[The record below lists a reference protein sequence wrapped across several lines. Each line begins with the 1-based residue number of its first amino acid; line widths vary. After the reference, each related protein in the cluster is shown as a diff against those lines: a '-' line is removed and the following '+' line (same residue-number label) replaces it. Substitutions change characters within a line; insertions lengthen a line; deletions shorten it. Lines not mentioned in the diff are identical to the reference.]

1 MRRLSQRA
9 LAAMVA
15 ALVMMLVALVPSA
28 LSNSARGAG
37 AGHGKPAHASPPA
50 NGSGH
55 ANGAPAVNG
64 EAAVTSVVAGVAIG
78 SCPSTSGGGDV
89 LVSCG
94 SPSTTFPQNK
104 QNEPSVAVDPFD
116 PTIVAAGSNDEIDL
130 QPCPQTAPTNDIR
143 CPFTQGVGVSGLYF
157 SSDAGASWNQPT
169 YKGWTARDCTATSCT
184 PHANGDIGTLPNYY
198 EAGLASDGDP
208 ALAWGPAPDASGHFP
223 TDWSAGARL
232 YYGNLS
238 ANFSSV
244 RSETAFKGF
253 EAVAV
258 SHTLDLT
265 KAMSGDNTGWSAPVI
280 VSKQNAALFS
290 DKDDVWADN
299 AASSPN
305 FGNVYLCNISFRSQ
319 EISPLAAPEPVTF
332 SRSTD
337 GGDTWSNKQQLSAAV
352 NNIIVNGRQGC
363 AVRTDSKGVVYVFWE
378 GSDPK
383 TKTNKFYLARS
394 FDGGVGFE
402 RPRIVAD
409 VVDVGAL
416 DVIPQG
422 PTIDG
427 VAGARTDSFPSVD
440 IANGAPSG
448 TDATDRVVLAW
459 NDARDATPSP
469 YSCCSGTIDGD
480 KVLVETSTD
489 QGKTFSAPVNATDPS
504 DTLPDFPAIAISPD
518 GQSVYLT
525 YEAFNQPWQIKTT
538 TPPRL
543 QEGVVRTASSSDLT
557 SWTTVRRGPPG
568 DARAS
573 SANSLSDEFLGDY
586 NDLSASRTQAVAVW
600 NDVRNA
606 ADCPAVDTFRQ
617 ALVDALTNNTTLPA
631 APWPGDC
638 ANQTF
643 GNSDIYGGVFTAP

>member
-1 MRRLSQRA
+1 MTRFSQRA
-9 LAAMVA
+9 LATAVA
-15 ALVMMLVALVPSA
+15 AVAVVLVAVVPSA
-28 LSNSARGAG
+28 LSNNGKGAG
-37 AGHGKPAHASPPA
+37 AVHGKPTDTAHASRNGTGNA
-50 NGSGH
+50 ND
-55 ANGAPAVNG
+55 APTI
-64 EAAVTSVVAGVAIG
+64 AAVVAAVATG
-78 SCPSTSGGGDV
+78 SCPSTSGGGGDV

-94 SPSTTFPQNK
+94 SPSTSFPQNK
-104 QNEPSVAVDPFD
+104 QNEPSVAVNPLD
-116 PTIVAAGSNDEIDL
+116 PTLVAAGSNDEIDL
-130 QPCPQTAPTNDIR
+130 QPCPQAAPTNDIR
-143 CPFTQGVGVSGLYF
+143 CPFTQGVGVSGIYF
-157 SSDAGASWNQPT
+157 SSDGGTSWNQPT

-223 TDWSAGARL
+223 TNWSAGARL

-258 SHTLDLT
+258 SHTLDLA

-319 EISPLAAPEPVTF
+319 ELSPNAAPEPVTV

-337 GGDTWSNKQQLSAAV
+337 GGDTWLNKQQLSPAV
-352 NNIIVNGRQGC
+352 NNIVVAGRQGC

-378 GSDPK
+378 GSDPQ
-383 TKTNKFYLARS
+383 TKTNTVYLARS
-394 FDGGVGFE
+394 FDGGVSYE
-402 RPRIVAD
+402 RPRIVAN
-409 VVDVGAL
+409 VTDVGAL

-440 IANGAPSG
+440 IANGAPTG
-448 TDATDRVVLAW
+448 QDATDQVVLAW

-480 KVLVETSTD
+480 TVLVETSTN
-489 QGKTFSAPVNATDPS
+489 QGKTFSTPVNATDPNDS
-504 DTLPDFPAIAISPD
+504 LPDFPAIAISPD

-525 YEAFNQPWQIKTT
+525 YEAFNQPWQIKTES
-538 TPPRL
+538 PPRL
-543 QEGVVRTASSSDLT
+543 QEGVVRTASASDLT
-557 SWTTVRRGPPG
+557 NWTTVHRAPVG

-586 NDLSASRTQAVAVW
+586 NDVSASRTQAVAVW

-617 ALVDALTNNTTLPA
+617 TLVDALTNNTTFPS
-631 APWPGDC
+631 APWPGAC
-638 ANQTF
+638 ADQTF